1 MVITSIQFHHTVTLD
16 PTTRDPYES
25 KMVEICGSEIAGANE
40 GLFAK
45 VSMEVNTVIAF
56 YNGVKARPEDFDPD
70 SWEKN
75 NYRIFDPAN
84 APEGTIDIPVWAQV
98 VNLFRKSKIVIY
110 FSPPLLTVPLLLT
123 RPTTASC
130 QMPSLLF
137 MTTLSLD

>member
-1 MVITSIQFHHTVTLD
+1 
-16 PTTRDPYES
+16 
-25 KMVEICGSEIAGANE
+25 MVEICSSEIAGANE

-56 YNGVKARPEDFDPD
+56 YNGVKARPEDFDPY

-98 VNLFRKSKIVIY
+98 SKKVFQRIQNINPFQSSNAYCATLAHKTNHSFLPNAQFTVYDHPKFGLIPCIATIVDIQQGEEV
-110 FSPPLLTVPLLLT
+110 S
-123 RPTTASC
+123 
-130 QMPSLLF
+130 
-137 MTTLSLD
+137 